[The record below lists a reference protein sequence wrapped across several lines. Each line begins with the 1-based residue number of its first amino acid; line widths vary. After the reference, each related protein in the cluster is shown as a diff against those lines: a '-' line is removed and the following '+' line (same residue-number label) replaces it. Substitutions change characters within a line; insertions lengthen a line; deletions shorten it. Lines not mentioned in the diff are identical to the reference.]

1 MIWFH
6 KRSVYQ
12 KKAKKTDVLGLE
24 VLQKWRQK
32 EERA

>member
-1 MIWFH
+1 MV
-6 KRSVYQ
+6 SQ
-12 KKAKKTDVLGLE
+12 KKSVPKKRQKKTDVLGLE